1 MKTNNAQGGQAM
13 SAAERLQSLEG
24 LESPFASP
32 AGSIFTAA
40 GGSGLAGRLLP
51 DPAQPSKAK
60 ASLLKKEPAKGQRDG
75 NAAADGMHGKKSP
88 AGETGQSSKNQAVAK
103 SDAKNTKAV
112 QGGFGKADASASA
125 MDDFLKHSL
134 YGKMQGSPELTEYG
148 SVGSR
153 STGRFFGE
161 DDEDFG
167 PRSSKYIENGW
178 DEQAAFGGS
187 EEDADGEFDDEESW
201 GEYGSGAYGAQGYE
215 RHFSMDLTSA
225 LREALLSKREPAWCH
240 AARLVAMNALDSKHP
255 VFHASSLMQ
264 TFFARKIRI
273 PDSAL
278 SIIWDQLGREREA
291 NPYAHDWRTKRGNKD
306 LTWAWKEI
314 EKAAA
319 RYEGFE
325 PQL

>member
-1 MKTNNAQGGQAM
+1 MKTNNVRDGQTM

-24 LESPFASP
+24 LESPFAAP
-32 AGSIFTAA
+32 AGSVFSAA
-40 GGSGLAGRLLP
+40 GGGALAGRLMP

-60 ASLLKKEPAKGQRDG
+60 PAKGQNEAKAKLGD
-75 NAAADGMHGKKSP
+75 AVLGKKSI
-88 AGETGQSSKNQAVAK
+88 AAEKAQSSKNQPVAK
-103 SDAKNTKAV
+103 GQAKAAAKAV
-112 QGGFGKADASASA
+112 KGGIGGPDASATA

-134 YGKMQGSPELTEYG
+134 YGKMQGPADLTEYG
-148 SVGSR
+148 SAGSR

-161 DDEDFG
+161 EDEDFA
-167 PRSSKYIENGW
+167 PRSPKFMEGGW
-178 DEQAAFGGS
+178 DEEAAFGGS
-187 EEDADGEFDDEESW
+187 EEDDDEEFEDGDSW